1 MRRSAARARP
11 LRGTSRA
18 AGGGHRREGVT
29 ALGAVA
35 TGTGFVQAGGWRG
48 PLAGQSE
55 AGSALWRGLAEAARA
70 RTGRSK
76 PRERPVR
83 ADPEVHDA
91 GPLGQGRHLGST
103 IRLLTRRDEL
113 QQRLDAIRA
122 DYRRGL
128 PADFAEQAAELENA
142 EVLAAIS
149 RAAAEELDGVH
160 AELRR
165 RGLI

>member
-1 MRRSAARARP
+1 MAP
-11 LRGTSRA
+11 
-18 AGGGHRREGVT
+18 
-29 ALGAVA
+29 
-35 TGTGFVQAGGWRG
+35 
-48 PLAGQSE
+48 
-55 AGSALWRGLAEAARA
+55 WRGLAEAARA

-83 ADPEVHDA
+83 ADPEAHDA